1 VNKRLFK
8 KGDRVRLKVQTF
20 SGFKGYAVVTEDQI
34 TENEIIFA
42 WREDFHPPESD
53 QDTAGMINCLA
64 HEIYLCKEFNSKLNR
79 RLS

>member
-1 VNKRLFK
+1 MNRRLFK
-8 KGDRVRLKVQTF
+8 KGDRVKLKVKTF
-20 SGFKGYAVVTEDQI
+20 SGFEGYGVVTEDQI
-34 TENEIIFA
+34 TENEIIFV

-53 QDTAGMINCLA
+53 QDRAGIIDCLA